1 MATKEFRDQLY
12 EDFLKEFPLES
23 LKDMT
28 LEKYTNLNKD
38 DSFCYWIES
47 KTYKLGSIWGG
58 SSYKFGI
65 YRYDKKPDNP
75 TIVVSDDQ
83 YAWYKRYNAA
93 NRKEA
98 YHTVLESIIMR

>member
-1 MATKEFRDQLY
+1 MATQELRDKLY

-28 LEKYTNLNKD
+28 LEKYTNLNRE

-65 YRYDKKPDNP
+65 YQYAKKPNNP
-75 TIVVSDDQ
+75 TIIVSDDK
-83 YAWYKRYNAA
+83 YAWYKWYMLRQG
-93 NRKEA
+93 
-98 YHTVLESIIMR
+98 MRHINSH